1 MLALVIRVVSHQK
14 VGVFSM
20 QEAEAI
26 NSQVE
31 EIESKMDGS
40 FPLLMENVLWF
51 QQYQEGSPVAVPN
64 PEAPVCS
71 QHHSAARHSN
81 APQTIRHRPGE
92 RQAQPQRTMALRCL
106 CPSIHDTQRPN
117 IRGAFQLDATG
128 SLVKRHRRL
137 GCGYFGPRHSAAS
150 GHWHPRR
157 RTIVADDI
165 WLLYCAQ
172 AARITR
178 PPHLHSG
185 DHRPQASLKPML
197 QMEAPAPGQTGDRL
211 RVTQWGTGN
220 RPVRGP
226 PRSRP
231 HS

>member
-31 EIESKMDGS
+31 GIESKMDGS
-40 FPLLMENVLWF
+40 FPLLMETVSWF

-117 IRGAFQLDATG
+117 IGGAFQLDATG

-150 GHWHPRR
+150 
-157 RTIVADDI
+157 
-165 WLLYCAQ
+165 
-172 AARITR
+172 AASGGYVINAAECLWSLASTASHHRGGR
-178 PPHLHSG
+178 HLALVLCSG
-185 DHRPQASLKPML
+185 SQNHTS
-197 QMEAPAPGQTGDRL
+197 
-211 RVTQWGTGN
+211 TQW
-220 RPVRGP
+220 
-226 PRSRP
+226 
-231 HS
+231 